1 MDDIPVVILCGGKGT
16 RMGKNLQGLPK
27 ALFPIGNKPIL
38 WHILKYFSYF
48 GFNNFIL
55 CLGYKGSDIRKYFK
69 KNKEFNI
76 KFADTGF
83 ETNTG
88 GRIKRIQE
96 YITSNN
102 FFATYGDGLSDID
115 LSKLLKFH
123 LAHRRAAT
131 LTAVRPRSTFGVMG
145 INSHNGVVT
154 HFEEKPILDHWIN
167 GGFFIFKKSIFRH
180 IRDNDILEKES
191 FGRLVRVKEL
201 IAQKHYGFWECMDTY
216 KDNLRLNELWMA
228 DKAPWRL
235 WR

>member
-1 MDDIPVVILCGGKGT
+1 
-16 RMGKNLQGLPK
+16 MGKDLQGPPK

-55 CLGYKGSDIRKYFK
+55 CLGYKGSEIRKYFRN
-69 KNKEFNI
+69 NKEFNL

-88 GRIKRIQE
+88 GRIKRIQK
-96 YITSNN
+96 YISLDN
-102 FFATYGDGLSDID
+102 FFATYGDGLSDVD

-123 LAHRRAAT
+123 LSHNKTAT

-145 INSHNGVVT
+145 ISSYNGVVT

-167 GGFFIFKKSIFRH
+167 GGFFIFRKSIFRH

-191 FGRLVRVKEL
+191 FGRLAKMKEL

-216 KDNLRLNELWMA
+216 KDNLRLNELWMT
-228 DKAPWRL
+228 DKAPWKL